1 MFHKNAPSNRHVRY
15 ISTTFSQLPE
25 MINASNRAVVA
36 AAKSNRNRYKI
47 PVFPHVKKFI
57 AKNCDISSAI
67 KTEEYTTLGRLV
79 TRALLDRRTGEE
91 NNDQYRDKLT
101 TYITISLTKE
111 QAELSPRLNRLM
123 RINIDLDRVF
133 KDHLLTYIYA
143 LKETGI
149 PPFTACRMF
158 LELYKIDEKEYSLDA
173 AYRFWQRAKGGNSI
187 FAEAE
192 YSKH

>member
-1 MFHKNAPSNRHVRY
+1 
-15 ISTTFSQLPE
+15 
-25 MINASNRAVVA
+25 MINTSQRAAVTV
-36 AAKSNRNRYKI
+36 KTSRNRYKI
-47 PVFPHVKKFI
+47 PVFPHVKKFL
-57 AKNCDISSAI
+57 AKNCDVSSAI
-67 KTEEYTTLGRLV
+67 RTEEYSTLGKLV
-79 TRALLDRRTGEE
+79 TRALLDRRTSEE

-101 TYITISLTKE
+101 TFITISLTKE

-123 RINIDLDRVF
+123 RINIDIDRVF

-158 LELYKIDEKEYSLDA
+158 LQFYKIDEKEYSLDA

-192 YSKH
+192 YSRH